1 MIRKALKIVKVI
13 AITVFSLILVM
24 LSSALLYRKVLQH
37 EVGRDRAITS
47 PNGIDSLERVRIG
60 GIDQWIEVRG
70 QNVDNPILLVIHGGP
85 GLAFIP
91 LAGSF
96 QAPWEKKFTV
106 VEWDQRGAG
115 KTYSSNDRD
124 LQERTMS
131 VTQMEQDTL
140 EVVNYLLNRFH
151 RNKILVLGHSW
162 GSMLG
167 LWLAHE
173 HPDLLYA
180 YVGVGQLTNPELD
193 EQVAYQDALREARD
207 RHNLQAVLDLE
218 SIAPYPSQDVD
229 LIKAQVAK
237 NSEAALLGPTPHG
250 VAFIDTKRIMT
261 SVLSAPEYSL
271 ADDFG
276 YFKSQLSS
284 LQILIPQIMKIDLT
298 QLGPDFRV
306 PIFFF
311 EGARDPYCRP
321 SMVRNY
327 FQKINAPEKE
337 FVSFDDSGH
346 FPFFEQNQKFADELF
361 QRVLPLANDGQGDH

>member
-1 MIRKALKIVKVI
+1 MIGKALKIVKVI
-13 AITVFSLILVM
+13 AITVFSLILVV
-24 LSSALLYRKVLQH
+24 LSSALLYREVLQH
-37 EVGRDRAITS
+37 EVGKDRAITS

-70 QNVDNPILLVIHGGP
+70 QNVSNPILLVIHGGP

-96 QAPWEKKFTV
+96 QAPWEKRFTV

-140 EVVNYLLNRFH
+140 EVVNYLRNRFY

-207 RHNLQAVLDLE
+207 SHNRQAVGDLE
-218 SIAPYPSQDVD
+218 SIAPYPSQNVD
-229 LIKAQVAK
+229 LMKAQVAK
-237 NSEAALLGPTPHG
+237 NSEAALLGPPPHG
-250 VAFIDTKRIMT
+250 VAFVDTKRIMT

-321 SMVRNY
+321 SMVRDY

-346 FPFFEQNQKFADELF
+346 FPFFEQKQRFADELF
-361 QRVLPLANDGQGDH
+361 QRVLPLANDGLGDR